1 VPNPDYLSLQQNI
14 KNLEATRAAL
24 QRKLAQLEG
33 IVSRK
38 QSQFDELAKKGT
50 SITPTIAELKQ
61 EEENYSRIYAALSSA
76 RITKSMTDDTTGSI
90 TVVNRR
96 VEGPL
101 REGKDPLKLTLAA
114 LILSLGLGVGLAVG
128 MDYLDHTIRTRE
140 DAMDLIGLP
149 VQGIVPRLN
158 GGTDIR
164 MLPKITQIDP
174 SSPHAEAYRFL
185 TTDLL
190 LSLSEQDIKTIMGA
204 TAKPG
209 QGGTSTICNLAIT
222 MAQAGKRVI
231 LVDCDMRRPML
242 HQIFNVSNELG
253 LSDVLANGVGVLEAL
268 KPTEVPNLILLP
280 AGETPDNAWSLLRSQ
295 KMHDLIH
302 NLRQQSDFV
311 FFDTPSA
318 VVFADAAV
326 IASMVDGVII
336 IVRANQSPRGNELQ
350 VKEMLNKA
358 NPNILGGVLN
368 DVDPQMVDSY
378 YYHNQYYPIKSAVKT
393 ASGTGKPERPLP
405 AAKPT
410 QDDDN
415 DINPFG
421 RE

>member
-1 VPNPDYLSLQQNI
+1 
-14 KNLEATRAAL
+14 
-24 QRKLAQLEG
+24 
-33 IVSRK
+33 
-38 QSQFDELAKKGT
+38 
-50 SITPTIAELKQ
+50 
-61 EEENYSRIYAALSSA
+61 
-76 RITKSMTDDTTGSI
+76 
-90 TVVNRR
+90 
-96 VEGPL
+96 
-101 REGKDPLKLTLAA
+101 
-114 LILSLGLGVGLAVG
+114 
-128 MDYLDHTIRTRE
+128 
-140 DAMDLIGLP
+140 
-149 VQGIVPRLN
+149 
-158 GGTDIR
+158 
-164 MLPKITQIDP
+164 
-174 SSPHAEAYRFL
+174 
-185 TTDLL
+185 
-190 LSLSEQDIKTIMGA
+190 
-204 TAKPG
+204 
-209 QGGTSTICNLAIT
+209 

-358 NPNILGGVLN
+358 NPNILGVVLN